1 MKTFHCDNC
10 AKQVFFENTRCE
22 NCGWLLGYQPELQ
35 IISSFTPADAP
46 VADEGNDNVNAKN
59 SEGIADDGNAGAN
72 SEGNSGNSVQL
83 NGDTSSVESPV
94 SRWRSINPVNQN
106 RVFRQCSNYAQD
118 DVCNWMI
125 DDRDD
130 NALCASCRLTTVI
143 PSLEDQQN
151 RILWKRLEVA
161 KRRLLHTL
169 WTLHLQPMPK
179 PEDTLTGLAFE
190 FLQDVPHGERV
201 LTGHAEGVITI
212 NIAEA
217 DPAYREKMREQMAEP
232 YRTLLGHFR
241 HESGHYYF
249 DRLIAN
255 TDRIVAFRALFGDE
269 TVDYGASLQRHY
281 DNGPPLNWNQQFV
294 SLYASSHPWEDWAE
308 TWAHYLHMFDTLETA
323 YSCGVQLRPKKHNE
337 QNLIID
343 ASPVDASSF
352 DELIAEWFALTYVLN
367 SLNRSIGMPDS
378 YPFTLSTP
386 VLEKLKFVHEVV
398 MQYAHGE
405 AA

>member
-10 AKQVFFENTRCE
+10 ARQVFFENTFCE
-22 NCGWLLGYQPELQ
+22 HCGWLLGYQPEHQ
-35 IISSFTPADAP
+35 IISSFTPVEGDAG
-46 VADEGNDNVNAKN
+46 VRRWQ
-59 SEGIADDGNAGAN
+59 
-72 SEGNSGNSVQL
+72 SV
-83 NGDTSSVESPV
+83 
-94 SRWRSINPVNQN
+94 NPVNQG
-106 RVFRQCSNYAQD
+106 RLFRQCRNYLRE

-125 DDRDD
+125 DD
-130 NALCASCRLTTVI
+130 AEEHAEEEVLCASCRLTTVI
-143 PSLEDQQN
+143 PALETGQN
-151 RILWKRLEVA
+151 RTLWKRLEVA

-169 WTLHLQPMPK
+169 WTLHLQPPPK
-179 PEDTLTGLAFE
+179 PQDERSGLAFE
-190 FLQDVPHGERV
+190 FLEDMPHGERV

-249 DRLIAN
+249 DRLIAG
-255 TDRIVAFRALFGDE
+255 TDRIDAFRALFGDE

-398 MQYAHGE
+398 MQYAHAE

>member
-10 AKQVFFENTRCE
+10 ARQVFFENKRCE

-35 IISSFTPADAP
+35 VVSSFTPEDDEP
-46 VADEGNDNVNAKN
+46 VADG
-59 SEGIADDGNAGAN
+59 DDAGA
-72 SEGNSGNSVQL
+72 L
-83 NGDTSSVESPV
+83 
-94 SRWRSINPVNQN
+94 RWRSINPVNQG
-106 RVFRQCSNYAQD
+106 RSFRQCSNFSQQ

-125 DDRDD
+125 DAGDD
-130 NALCASCRLTTVI
+130 NAFCASCRLTTVI
-143 PSLEDQQN
+143 PSLAVDQN
-151 RILWKRLEVA
+151 RILWRRLEVA

-169 WTLHLQPMPK
+169 WTLHLQPVPK
-179 PEDTLTGLAFE
+179 PEDSQAGLAFE
-190 FLQDVPHGERV
+190 FLEDVPHGPRV

-249 DRLIAN
+249 DRLIAG
-255 TDRIVAFRALFGDE
+255 TGRIDAFRQLFGDE
-269 TVDYGASLQRHY
+269 TVNYAESLQRHY
-281 DNGPPLNWNQQFV
+281 DNGAAPDWNRQFV
-294 SLYASSHPWEDWAE
+294 SVYAGSHPWEDWAE

-323 YSCGVQLRPKKHNE
+323 YSCGVQLRPKNRSE
-337 QNLIID
+337 QKLTIG
-343 ASPVDASSF
+343 ASPVDAASF
-352 DELIAEWFALTYVLN
+352 EELISEWFALTYVLN

-386 VLEKLKFVHEVV
+386 VLEKLKFVHGIV
-398 MQYAHGE
+398 MQCAHGE
-405 AA
+405 GG